1 MKSVEVALL
10 SGIDVISWVGFA
22 SASVTDPS
30 IVSDGGIDLSTSE
43 TITLGCPWLYSLS
56 RRCDA
61 IRLFGC
67 LCLSKM
73 GPKLAGFIAVLLY
86 SRLYRYTLVYGQP

>member
-1 MKSVEVALL
+1 MNRVEVALL

-56 RRCDA
+56 SRCSA
-61 IRLFGC
+61 ICPFGRLR
-67 LCLSKM
+67 LSKI